1 MRLIIFGRIS
11 QALLALLSLRIMT
24 SLLSPEEVGRWSL
37 LIALTS
43 FFAFGLINPLGMF
56 INRRLHVWVEEGRVT
71 RYLSYYFVYLLAGSL
86 LAAGMLY
93 TGSLVYSFVPG
104 MSLFWIIGLVMCSII
119 FGTLNQTFIPSLNL
133 LGHRGWFVLLML
145 TTVGSSLLASVGI
158 AFFLRA
164 GAELWQVGQLI
175 GQAGLAIIGAGLFFK
190 VVIKQKKREPTG
202 QELSLNYK
210 KIRVLF
216 LFAWPLAIAVLLTW
230 AQSQSYRFV
239 VQNSIG
245 LESLGLFVIGYGL
258 SASLFGVSESV
269 LSTYFQPRFYKHIS
283 RGNKH
288 DQALAWANYA
298 TVMLPAM
305 LIIVAV
311 VTSVSEELAQILL
324 DKKFSSAAQFVVW
337 GALVEASR
345 VIVGTYALLA
355 HAGMDTKKLVLPNI
369 LSAISAPL
377 LVFLFAPTWAAHGVG
392 LGLAISSFIAVLS
405 SHLFLS
411 NSFEIIMPWIRL
423 FWASIFALLFYFIFF
438 VGHAFFGYGDTLISL
453 VAWLMVAGLLLLLM
467 LFVLLKSEFRHD
479 AV

>member
-1 MRLIIFGRIS
+1 MRIIIFGRIA

-37 LIALTS
+37 LIAVTS

-56 INRRLHVWVEEGRVT
+56 INRRLHEWVEEGRVN
-71 RYLSYYFVYLLAGSL
+71 RYMSYYFVYLLAVSL
-86 LAAGMLY
+86 LAAVMLY
-93 TGSLVYSFVPG
+93 GVSLVYSFVPG

-133 LGHRGWFVLLML
+133 LGYRGWFVLLML
-145 TTVGSSLLASVGI
+145 ATVGSSLLASVGI

-190 VVIKQKKREPTG
+190 VVIKQKKRKPVG

-210 KIRVLF
+210 KVRVLF

-230 AQSQSYRFV
+230 TQSQSYRFV
-239 VQNSIG
+239 GQNSIG

-258 SASLFGVSESV
+258 SASLFGIFESV
-269 LSTYFQPRFYKHIS
+269 ICTYFLPLFYKRIS

-288 DQALAWANYA
+288 EQALAWANYA
-298 TVMLPAM
+298 TVMLPAV
-305 LIIVAV
+305 LIIVAA
-311 VTSVSEELAQILL
+311 TASVSEELTQILL

-337 GALVEASR
+337 GALAEAAR

-355 HAGMDTKKLVLPNI
+355 HAGMDTKKLMLPNI
-369 LSAISAPL
+369 LGAISGPL
-377 LVFLFAPTWAAHGVG
+377 LVFLFAPIWATHGVG
-392 LGLAISSFIAVLS
+392 LGLAVASFIAILS

-411 NSFEIIMPWIRL
+411 NSFEIIMPWVRL
-423 FWASIFALLFYFIFF
+423 FWASILALLFYCLFF
-438 VGHAFFGYGDTLISL
+438 VGHIVFGYGATLISS
-453 VAWLMVAGLLLLLM
+453 VAWLMVAGLMMLLM
-467 LFVLLKSEFRHD
+467 LFFLLKGQLMTD
-479 AV
+479 PV